1 MSEQVVTDSQVADQL
16 AVYRAAQTPLPDQNW
31 LWPLYGAGFENLGK
45 DGEMIAVSMPDY
57 GPDELLVRH
66 DATGICFSDIKV
78 IRAGQNHPRI
88 YRDMRQDPV
97 VLGHEVSM
105 TVVGVG
111 ENLRDQY
118 QIGDR
123 FIVQADIYAGGVGY
137 AYGYEIQGGFSQY
150 NVIDQR
156 VLNGDGGN
164 YLLPVKPTTGYSEAA
179 LNEPWACVEASYT
192 VDYRTTWQPGGTLW
206 IVGDGAGVALGE
218 AAQWRP
224 GRVVVDVTDDAFAER
239 VRSWA
244 ASAQVEV
251 IAGDA
256 QDETAA
262 YDDIVV
268 CSSDPDLIER
278 AFARLA
284 KGGMFALV
292 TDQPVSRRVS
302 LDIGRL
308 HYDHLILV
316 GTTGPDLSA
325 AYAPIR
331 TQLRP
336 GGVTWV
342 LGAGGPMGHMHVQR
356 ALEIEGRPRK
366 LVASNIHHPRIVAV
380 EEKFSEPA
388 RAAGVELVCFSQDR
402 FPDEDAVHAELRRHS
417 SEQGYDDIAVMAPS
431 VSAIEMAQAHLADN
445 GVMNVFAGLPRGTM
459 AEIDVNAVVQRGV
472 RFTGTSGS
480 SIDDLRTMRD
490 LTESRRLSP
499 NKAVAAVAGLEGV
512 PAGLV
517 AVAEGAF
524 PGKVVIYPNLS
535 QPLPL
540 TTLPELRERLPS
552 VYAKL
557 GPGETWTNEAEEELL
572 RLLL

>member
-1 MSEQVVTDSQVADQL
+1 MSEQVTDKL
-16 AVYRAAQTPLPDQNW
+16 ATYRAARAPLPDQNR

-45 DGEMIAVSMPDY
+45 DGKMLAVSMPAY

-88 YRDMRQDPV
+88 YRDMRAEPV
-97 VLGHEVSM
+97 VLGHEISL

-111 ENLRDQY
+111 EALRDEY
-118 QIGDR
+118 QVGDR
-123 FIVQADIYAGGVGY
+123 FIVQADVYVGGVGY

-156 VLNGDGGN
+156 ILHGDEGN

-192 VDYRTTWQPGGTLW
+192 VTYRTTWQPGGTLW
-206 IVGDGAGVALGE
+206 IVGDGAGLDLGA

-224 GRVVVDVTDDAFAER
+224 GRVVIDVNDDAFAAR
-239 VRSWA
+239 VREWA
-244 ASAQVEV
+244 KSAQVEV
-251 IAGDA
+251 GAH
-256 QDETAA
+256 DETTE
-262 YDDIVV
+262 YDDIVL
-268 CSSDPDLIER
+268 CSNDPDLIER

-292 TDQPVSRRVS
+292 TDQPVARRVS
-302 LDIGRL
+302 LDVGRL

-331 TQLRP
+331 TQLKP
-336 GGVTWV
+336 DGVTWV

-356 ALEIEGRPRK
+356 ALEVDGRPRK
-366 LVASNIHHPRIVAV
+366 LVATNLSHPRIVAV
-380 EEKFSEPA
+380 EEKFGAPA
-388 RAAGVELVCFSQDR
+388 RAAGVDLICFSQEQ
-402 FPDEDAVHAELRRHS
+402 FGDADALHAELRRDS
-417 SEQGYDDIAVMAPS
+417 GERGFDDIAVMAPS
-431 VSAIEMAQAHLADN
+431 VSAIEAAQEHLADD
-445 GVMNVFAGLPRGTM
+445 GVMNIFAGLPRGTM
-459 AEIDVNAVVQRGV
+459 AEIDVDAVVERNV

-480 SIDDLRTMRD
+480 SIADLKHMRD
-490 LTESRRLSP
+490 LTESHRLSP
-499 NKAVAAVAGLEGV
+499 NMAVAAVAGLEGV
-512 PAGLV
+512 PDGLH
-517 AVAEGAF
+517 AVADGSF
-524 PGKVVIYPNLS
+524 PGKVVVYPNLS